1 MRSPRSPRSAGLRWD
16 STPGTPG
23 TPEPAQRPADVALVA
38 VHGMG
43 RQRPAATLLEWAE
56 PILGRL
62 DWLATRAGNAPAEAV
77 ETHRLGVT
85 IERASLTSS
94 PQSSVVV
101 AVRWLAPKAQMSA
114 AVTVHERRI
123 AVLEARWSES
133 FVPMTR
139 TEVFQW
145 GARFLGRSLT
155 RMFLQVARTL
165 VGVPWV
171 TLYPS
176 TAGRVTPAGVAHRV
190 LAVPMVFAGLL
201 VAGGLA
207 ALMTTLGVLVSLILP
222 LLSPLLLIPLVK
234 NAVQA
239 GVDVLVDF
247 VGDVGT
253 YRTRPLRAA
262 AMGDVLVDTL
272 DRARAMLSPTGE
284 IHVLAHSQGAAIAA
298 KVLFHDLD
306 LTDFPVTR
314 LATIGAAITLLGT
327 TAWNPTPAED
337 ARYRPVANWATHAPR
352 VDWSNYWAIW
362 DPFAAGPIGDS
373 YGDRRRRWRAC
384 YARDRRGAM
393 LASPYFPSEQAV
405 HNTSNPLTDHQ
416 SYPRNILQVIDPI
429 ARELLG
435 PGFDSGE
442 GDVTERMPRV
452 VRLRRARGVTL
463 LAAIVTAVLL
473 PSLTWFRSAVDG
485 LVGAVLAGLNG
496 ATALVG
502 VAPVMAPDLLGG
514 TFGTAVL
521 IALLA
526 AALIWL
532 NSRFFDWSEGRL
544 VWKSRT
550 PLERALGATV
560 LERLVSVLSV
570 LVQLAFVGGAAGAVF
585 LVTTQA
591 AASSAPPATPLVG
604 PGGAPGLA
612 ATLSVLVVL
621 VLLAV
626 RWGKLPQ
633 RAPANRPPLH
643 PAATTATTTAPA
655 PAQRASDVS
664 E

>member
-1 MRSPRSPRSAGLRWD
+1 MRSPQSSRNLPALRFD
-16 STPGTPG
+16 TA
-23 TPEPAQRPADVALVA
+23 PEPPDAAPRPADIALVT

-43 RQRPAATLLEWAE
+43 HQRPSETLLEWAE
-56 PILGRL
+56 PLLGRI
-62 DWLATRAGNAPAEAV
+62 DWLTTRAENPDPADIER
-77 ETHRLGVT
+77 ERLGVT
-85 IERASLTSS
+85 IERASLTTS
-94 PQSSVVV
+94 PQSSVLVT
-101 AVRWLAPKAQMSA
+101 VRWLAPTADRSA
-114 AVTVHERRI
+114 PPTVVERRI
-123 AVLEARWSES
+123 AMLEARWSES

-145 GARFLGRSLT
+145 GARFLWRSLT
-155 RMFLQVARTL
+155 RMFLQFARTL
-165 VGVPWV
+165 VGIPWV

-176 TAGRVTPAGVAHRV
+176 TVGRVTPASVGHRV
-190 LAVPMVFAGLL
+190 LAVPMVLAGLL
-201 VAGGLA
+201 VTGLVG
-207 ALMTTLGVLVSLILP
+207 ALMTTLGALGSLILP
-222 LLSPLLLIPLVK
+222 LLSPLLLIPVVK

-253 YRTRPLRAA
+253 YRSRPLRAA
-262 AMGDVLVDTL
+262 AMGDVLVDAL
-272 DRARAMLSPTGE
+272 DRARGLLTPTGE
-284 IHVLAHSQGAAIAA
+284 ISVLAHSQGAAIAA

-306 LTDFPVTR
+306 LTTFPVTR

-327 TAWNPTPAED
+327 TAWNPTPAGD
-337 ARYRPVANWATHAPR
+337 SRYRPVANWVANAPQ
-352 VDWSNYWAIW
+352 VEWSNYWAIW

-393 LASPYFPSEQAV
+393 LASPYFPSEQAM

-416 SYPRNILQVIDPI
+416 SYARNIVQVVDPI

-435 PGFDSGE
+435 TAFTAEQSDAA
-442 GDVTERMPRV
+442 ERMPRI

-463 LAAIVTAVLL
+463 LAAILTAVLL
-473 PSLTWFRSAVDG
+473 STLDGFRTAVDG
-485 LVGAVLAGLNG
+485 LIGTVLAGLNW
-496 ATALVG
+496 ATAFVG
-502 VAPVMAPDLLGG
+502 LAPVTAPNVLSGAV
-514 TFGTAVL
+514 GTAVL

-532 NSRFFDWSEGRL
+532 NARFFDWAERRL
-544 VWKSRT
+544 VWQSRT
-550 PLERALGATV
+550 PAERALGVTA
-560 LERLVSVLSV
+560 LERAVNVLAV
-570 LVQLAFVGGAAGAVF
+570 LVQLAFVGGAAVAVF
-585 LVTTQA
+585 LAGTQSA
-591 AASSAPPATPLVG
+591 APSAPLVG
-604 PGGAPGLA
+604 VGAAPIVA
-612 ATLSVLVVL
+612 ATLGVLVVL

-643 PAATTATTTAPA
+643 AEAATATPTVTREV
-655 PAQRASDVS
+655 RASDVS